1 MDNAKKNY
9 FKNHGNIIYCK
20 NKYDTLDNSLG
31 LILLTEWPEFRS
43 PDFDLIKEKLLNP
56 LIFDGRNQFIDE
68 HLFNKGFEYFRIGK
82 KND

>member
-43 PDFDLIKEKLLNP
+43 PDFDLIKEKLINP
-56 LIFDGRNQFIDE
+56 LIFDGRNQFTDE